1 MIAHASA
8 KSEVRRAKH
17 TFHAESAAEG
27 GTRAQLRTPPRG
39 CSGKLN
45 VPAMPSRPQKEVCGD
60 DHACRRDTW
69 GKVRRADHACR
80 AEKTT
85 EGGTRGQSSTLPL
98 CSRVR
103 RTERI
108 CCAVPTQVHGK
119 GTTRKKVR
127 GDEDH
132 ERFKN

>member
-45 VPAMPSRPQKEVCGD
+45 VPAMPSRPQKEVHGD
-60 DHACRRDTW
+60 DHACR
-69 GKVRRADHACR
+69 
-80 AEKTT
+80 
-85 EGGTRGQSSTLPL
+85 
-98 CSRVR
+98 
-103 RTERI
+103 
-108 CCAVPTQVHGK
+108 
-119 GTTRKKVR
+119 
-127 GDEDH
+127 
-132 ERFKN
+132 